1 MNINYKFLSKISF
14 IHLEG
19 FMNTSEKIKI
29 FRDDLENK
37 TKKDYYKFDVARRK
51 TIIKSRYIVLD

>member
-1 MNINYKFLSKISF
+1 
-14 IHLEG
+14 
-19 FMNTSEKIKI
+19 MNTSEKIKI